1 MTTILINTTTI
12 ILCKVFGLFRDK
24 KGDCKQRSFL
34 EPIGIPWRGKRSK
47 TPVME
52 KFRYTPFLQTKNLLK
67 IGPKIVFFGRKTL
80 FSASRF
86 TLRGGDPFPLRNFCN
101 FLAGRIPLRGREGY
115 PLSGIFPWLGRLN
128 TSLTR
133 STGVWADT
141 GHDPRGVYSPLFKY
155 IHIY

>member
-52 KFRYTPFLQTKNLLK
+52 KFQYTPFLQTKNLLE

-80 FSASRF
+80 FSASSRP
-86 TLRGGDPFPLRNFCN
+86 LRGGGPFSAKK
-101 FLAGRIPLRGREGY
+101 FLLT
-115 PLSGIFPWLGRLN
+115 FWLAEFR
-128 TSLTR
+128 
-133 STGVWADT
+133 
-141 GHDPRGVYSPLFKY
+141 
-155 IHIY
+155 